1 MSYNIDTV
9 HDYGNLPFA
18 ADDSLKE
25 SGGRFVTINSDGQV
39 SLADAGTAADGT
51 LRAGVTEGF
60 SPVVTTSG
68 AWAYVVPEDG
78 ADLSYGDAVAV
89 GDNAGAA
96 ATTTDDSVMGYV
108 VELANADSNMVRIK
122 LTDGSATAA

>member
-25 SGGRFVTINSDGQV
+25 AGGRFVTIDSDGQV
-39 SLADAGTAADGT
+39 SLAAAGAAADGT

-68 AWAYVVPEDG
+68 AWAYVVPE
-78 ADLSYGDAVAV
+78 ATFSYGDPVAV
-89 GDNAGAA
+89 GANAGAA
-96 ATTTDDSVMGYV
+96 APTTGDAVMGYV
-108 VELANADSNMVRIK
+108 VETENIASNKIRIK
-122 LTDGSATAA
+122 LTDGSTTAA